1 VFNRGPLMAF
11 QNTQYRLLW
20 GASLF
25 SILSFF
31 MVIVARG
38 WLILELTDSPF
49 MVTAINAVPMLPM
62 LVLSPIGGVI
72 ADRFSR
78 RLILMA
84 GDLLNAAV
92 LLTLALLILSGDVQ
106 VWQVFALSFLHG
118 VVFSTTMPAR
128 MAAVPDVVEPQYM
141 ARGIAM
147 FTTIFSTAQLAGPA
161 PAGFLI
167 EAYGMGPTF
176 LVASSLLIP
185 ALTLLLFLDI
195 PRRGSPDDQSA
206 RGSFFANIAEALIYV
221 RGRPLMY
228 SLLLM
233 GVVFSIFSMPY
244 QAMLPVFARD
254 VLQMGPDGLGALT
267 TSVGVGALVGSI
279 AVAAAGS
286 DQQLRFLLVWGG
298 VCFGVLILLF
308 ASSVIAWLSFGL
320 AILLGFAMQISL
332 TSNMT
337 VMQMELPAYIR
348 GRVISIRMVAIGL
361 APAGM
366 LALGGGAEVVGP
378 RVALATMGAISTVLV
393 LLMVWAFPVL
403 RHAESRTEAQGSP
416 VPGVIGGT
424 TGGAGDGG

>member
-1 VFNRGPLMAF
+1 MFNKGPLLAF

-38 WLILELTDSPF
+38 WLVLELTDSPF
-49 MVTAINAVPMLPM
+49 MVTAINAVPLLPM
-62 LVLSPIGGVI
+62 LVLSPVGGVL

-78 RLILMA
+78 RLILMV
-84 GDLLNAAV
+84 GDSLSGAV

-106 VWQVFALSFLHG
+106 LWQVFTLSFLHG

-128 MAAVPDVVEPQYM
+128 MAAVPDVVEPRHM
-141 ARGIAM
+141 ASGIAM
-147 FTTIFSTAQLAGPA
+147 FTTIFSLAQLAGPA

-195 PRRGSPDDQSA
+195 PRRGLPDDQPP
-206 RGSFFANIAEALIYV
+206 RGSFFANIGEALVYV
-221 RGRPLMY
+221 RGRPLIY

-233 GVVFSIFSMPY
+233 GVACSIFSTPY

-254 VLQMGPDGLGALT
+254 VLQIGSGGLGMLT
-267 TSVGVGALVGSI
+267 ASVGIGALAGSV
-279 AVAAAGS
+279 AVASAGS
-286 DQQLRFLLVWGG
+286 EQRLRFLLVWGG
-298 VCFGVLILLF
+298 VSFGVLILLF
-308 ASSVIAWLSFGL
+308 AGSAMTWLSFSL
-320 AILLGFAMQISL
+320 AILLGFAMQTSL

-337 VMQMELPAYIR
+337 VMQLELPAYIR
-348 GRVISIRMVAIGL
+348 GRVISIRMVAVGL
-361 APAGM
+361 APVGM
-366 LALGGGAEVVGP
+366 LALGAGAEVVGP
-378 RVALATMGAISTVLV
+378 RVALATMGAISMALI
-393 LLMVWAFPVL
+393 LFLVWAFPVL
-403 RHAESRTEAQGSP
+403 RRAGPSPEVQGSP
-416 VPGVIGGT
+416 VPGVVGGT
-424 TGGAGDGG
+424 AGGSGDGG

>member
-1 VFNRGPLMAF
+1 MAF

-31 MVIVARG
+31 MVLVARG

-84 GDLLNAAV
+84 GDLLSGAV
-92 LLTLALLILSGDVQ
+92 LLTLALLILAGDVQ

-195 PRRGSPDDQSA
+195 PRRGLPDDQPA

-320 AILLGFAMQISL
+320 AILLGF
-332 TSNMT
+332 